1 MNLLENM
8 DHELW
13 ESKNVIYCY
22 TNKINGKR
30 YVGQTVQKLRKR
42 HNQHFSGEQLID
54 RKIKQYGVENFKLEI
69 LHFADIY
76 SIDILER
83 HYIHSLD
90 TFVKNG
96 KGYNVS
102 SGGHNGNPFIGKTK
116 EEISGIFEKRSTP
129 VVGVN
134 LKTGDILRFGGAKEA
149 ERLTNKKFC
158 NSKIIL
164 CCKGKRLTHKGHKWW
179 YASDFDENN
188 IDFSVERKI
197 TNKEIV
203 GINII
208 TKEVL
213 FFNSAREANR
223 YSENFGYKNIS

>member
-1 MNLLENM
+1 MHFWGHYIMNLLENM

-116 EEISGIFEKRSTP
+116 EEILSFI
-129 VVGVN
+129 
-134 LKTGDILRFGGAKEA
+134 
-149 ERLTNKKFC
+149 
-158 NSKIIL
+158 
-164 CCKGKRLTHKGHKWW
+164 
-179 YASDFDENN
+179 
-188 IDFSVERKI
+188 
-197 TNKEIV
+197 
-203 GINII
+203 
-208 TKEVL
+208 
-213 FFNSAREANR
+213 ANG
-223 YSENFGYKNIS
+223 E